1 MITQKMNDALNAQ
14 INAEMYSS
22 YLYLSMSA
30 WCTSIGLP
38 GFANWMRAQAKEEDF
53 HAQKMFDYLLERG
66 GTVELMAIDKPKTK
80 WETPLEVVQDVAEH
94 EAKVTGLINDLI
106 NCALDERD
114 HASNIFLQWFISE
127 QVEEEAS
134 VGEVLDRL
142 KLVGK
147 DSAGMFAMDMEM
159 AKRVFT
165 PPPAAA

>member
-1 MITQKMNDALNAQ
+1 MITPKMNKAINAQ

-30 WCTSIGLP
+30 WFSRTGLP
-38 GFANWMRAQAKEEDF
+38 GFASWMRAQAKEEDF

-66 GTVELMAIDKPKTK
+66 GTVELEAIDKPDAN
-80 WETPLEVVQDVAEH
+80 WSSPLIIIEAVAEH
-94 EAKVTGLINDLI
+94 EAKVTGLINELV

-114 HASNIFLQWFISE
+114 HASNIFLQWFVSE

-134 VGEVLDRL
+134 VGEVLDRMR
-142 KLVGK
+142 LVGN

-159 AKRVFT
+159 SKRVFVE
-165 PPPAAA
+165 PVGV